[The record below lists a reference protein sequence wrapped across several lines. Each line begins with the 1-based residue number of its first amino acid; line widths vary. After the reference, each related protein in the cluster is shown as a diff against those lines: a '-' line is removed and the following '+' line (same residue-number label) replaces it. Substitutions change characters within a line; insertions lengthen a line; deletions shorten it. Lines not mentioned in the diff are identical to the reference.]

1 MKQVTPNLFDVAR
14 VRYIAQLSYERRF
27 LRYWGT
33 EIIDG
38 EEVFKQR
45 RYYYK
50 TMDENMKKLA
60 LMLGMFDDI
69 SAKQRGVD
77 SAWLY
82 LNPAKADD
90 SLVSI
95 NLAAL
100 ADSLTTAMATV
111 SKGSVIISAKPKG
124 GKFITP
130 PITTPVSDQVG
141 LKAEIVANYEDYW
154 ANGYPVFTDKS
165 EGFAAIA
172 LLYLLKSDTVP
183 YEIVAVE
190 ETTISKTNVSGA
202 NQQFIRTSSGPAWRL
217 RLEFDPITLSASTDI
232 VQNIADDIAQR
243 GNTTAKIVGSIF
255 DTVEAEPQATED
267 IATTTTTSNWIT
279 KTEPR
284 TNRAGDTYQKVVG
297 HYLKTSVWKSSS
309 LSREDKLTYV
319 NSCIDTGFQKESAP
333 WYVALVMI
341 VIVVVAAY
349 VAGPAGATAAASFTG
364 AAAAVVSI
372 AVTISVAAM
381 YISLAAM
388 AAGMMGAT
396 HVTASLGRFL
406 KNMAPL
412 IRVAQVI
419 ALVAGIYK
427 LVQESAKAAAANAIQ
442 AGGSAADV
450 TIGDIV
456 IEVGKQA
463 LESVTGIPLNSDIE
477 IEHVTKMLNVSFG
490 LYQDYQMADLQ
501 KTTKNYRTKM
511 AELKE
516 AREQN
521 QTSDVVKDLMA
532 AYGNPL
538 SIDQS
543 VYADIYDK
551 PFESWATPYHTGNIQ
566 ATTVSALWLSD
577 Q

>member
-33 EIIDG
+33 ELIDG
-38 EEVFKQR
+38 EEVFKHR

-50 TMDENMKKLA
+50 TMDEDMKKLA
-60 LMLGMFDDI
+60 LMLGMFDDF

-90 SLVSI
+90 SLVDI
-95 NLAAL
+95 DLAAL
-100 ADSLTTAMATV
+100 AVNLTAAMETI
-111 SKGSVIISAKPKG
+111 SRGSVVISAKSKG

-130 PITTPVSDQVG
+130 PIVTPVSDQAG
-141 LKAEIVANYEDYW
+141 LKAEIVADYEDYW
-154 ANGYPVFTDKS
+154 ADGYPIFTDKS
-165 EGFAAIA
+165 EGFAAIV
-172 LLYLLKSDTVP
+172 LSYLLKSSTVP
-183 YEIVAVE
+183 YTIVAVE
-190 ETTISKTNVSGA
+190 ETTVSKTNLSGA
-202 NQQFIRTSSGPAWRL
+202 NEEFIRTSTGPAWRL
-217 RLEFDPITLSASTDI
+217 RLEFDPISLSASTDI
-232 VQNIADDIAQR
+232 VQRIADDIAER
-243 GNTTAKIVGSIF
+243 GNTTAKIIGSIF
-255 DTVEAEPQATED
+255 DTVEEEPQATED
-267 IATTTTTSNWIT
+267 IATTTTSSNWIA
-279 KTEPR
+279 KTESR
-284 TNRAGDTYQKVVG
+284 TNREGDTYQKVVG
-297 HYLKTSVWKSSS
+297 HYLKTSVWKTSS
-309 LSREDKLTYV
+309 LSRENKIKYV
-319 NSCIDTGFQKESAP
+319 NSCIDTGFKKESAP
-333 WYVALVMI
+333 WYVTLIMI
-341 VIVVVAAY
+341 AIVVVAAY

-364 AAAAVVSI
+364 AAATVVSI

-381 YISLAAM
+381 YVSLAAM
-388 AAGMMGAT
+388 AAGMMGAP
-396 HVTASLGRFL
+396 HVAASLGTTL

-427 LVQESAKAAAANAIQ
+427 LVEQGSKRATENAIQ
-442 AGGSAADV
+442 AGGSATDA
-450 TIGDIV
+450 TIGDV
-456 IEVGKQA
+456 AIEVGKEV

-477 IEHVTKMLNVSFG
+477 VQHVTKMLNTSFG

-501 KTTKNYRTKM
+501 KTTKNYRTEM

-516 AREQN
+516 AKKQN
-521 QTSDVVKDLMA
+521 QTSDIVKDLMA
-532 AYGNPL
+532 AYPDPL

-543 VYADIYDK
+543 VYAGIYDK